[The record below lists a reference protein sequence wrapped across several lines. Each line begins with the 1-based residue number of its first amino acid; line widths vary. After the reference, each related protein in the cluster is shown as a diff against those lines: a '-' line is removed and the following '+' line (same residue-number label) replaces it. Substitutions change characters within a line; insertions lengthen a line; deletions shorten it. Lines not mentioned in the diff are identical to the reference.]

1 MKSIS
6 INAMALAFALTSAAS
21 FAADPVEH
29 AEHHPEKAAAP
40 APTAKATKASGEQM
54 IKMDAQMKSMRDIH
68 EKMMAAKTP
77 EERKLLMAEHMKTMH
92 EGMQM
97 MNGMMTRQSADKSA
111 MPPQMMQKQM
121 GMMQMEMQMMM
132 DHMAVH
138 DAAK

>member
-1 MKSIS
+1 MKFIS
-6 INAMALAFALTSAAS
+6 INAMALAFTLISAAS
-21 FAADPVEH
+21 FAADPVDH

-40 APTAKATKASGEQM
+40 AEATKATKASGEQM
-54 IKMDAQMKSMRDIH
+54 KQMDAQMKSMRDIH

-77 EERKLLMAEHMKTMH
+77 EERKLLMAEHMKAMH

-97 MNGMMTRQSADKSA
+97 MNGMMTGKSADKGA

-132 DHMAVH
+132 DHI
-138 DAAK
+138 AAPETGK